1 VQRSYRLIGM
11 LLDRIASTECP
22 PIVDQDIGQ
31 LIRFH
36 NDAMGKPAGV
46 EGIEFDEFD
55 GTCVY
60 EHYLAML
67 HGGLV
72 FKYESDDPRT
82 GKSNDTVVKLTV
94 KGYEM
99 LDEYKKWT
107 S

>member
-1 VQRSYRLIGM
+1 MKRSYRLIGM
-11 LLDRIASTECP
+11 LLDRIASTESP
-22 PIVDQDIGQ
+22 PIVDHDTD
-31 LIRFH
+31 LVRFH
-36 NDAMGKPAGV
+36 GKSLGC
-46 EGIEFDEFD
+46 ELIEFDEFD

-82 GKSNDTVVKLTV
+82 GKPNDTAVKLTV